1 MSFNIECQ
9 EKEAFPVLSMRTRTP
24 VSNLPSVLGEAY
36 DLGAKYITEQGGEF
50 AFAPFV
56 AYYNMDMNDLDVEIG
71 FPVKQALPGKGTIQ
85 PGVIPAGKQVTC
97 FYKGPYEGLQAP
109 YDAMAQWMKEKGLE
123 PVGTSYEFYLN
134 DPQQVPPEALET
146 IIMFPVK

>member
-36 DLGAKYITEQGGEF
+36 DLVAKYITEQGGEF

-71 FPVKQALPGKGTIQ
+71 ISGECRPCQ
-85 PGVIPAGKQVTC
+85 
-97 FYKGPYEGLQAP
+97 ERAP
-109 YDAMAQWMKEKGLE
+109 FNPCDSCRQTGDL
-123 PVGTSYEFYLN
+123 L
-134 DPQQVPPEALET
+134 L
-146 IIMFPVK
+146 